1 MDTFLAVT
9 AIVLSIAG
17 LAGCIVPMLPGP
29 PISYVAML
37 LAACMSAS
45 SITGV
50 MLVTFL
56 LVTVAVTAADYFLP
70 AWLARRFG
78 GSRAGVVGAT
88 VGMVAGFFILPPI
101 GIVLGPFLGAVIG
114 ELTVDRS
121 DTARALRVG
130 FGAFLSFVVG
140 TGIKL
145 AASAAMLVCI
155 WYDVASVIKSLWA

>member
-56 LVTVAVTAADYFLP
+56 LVTVAVTAATIFCP
-70 AWLARRFG
+70 PGWRAVSAGRVRAW
-78 GSRAGVVGAT
+78 
-88 VGMVAGFFILPPI
+88 
-101 GIVLGPFLGAVIG
+101 
-114 ELTVDRS
+114 
-121 DTARALRVG
+121 
-130 FGAFLSFVVG
+130 
-140 TGIKL
+140 
-145 AASAAMLVCI
+145 
-155 WYDVASVIKSLWA
+155 